1 MADERRGLPNWSL
14 RIIVP
19 RVADIDLN
27 DPASIE
33 DPHHYWSRHRDMGP
47 VQWSDAH
54 RAWVVLDHVELSEAF
69 RDGRLLSA
77 DRVTA
82 LERVAK
88 HRPLSFAK
96 VVELLG
102 GWMVFRDPPLH
113 THLRDPLRNVFT
125 PRRVATLEELVSR
138 VVNEIVDGLGDV
150 IDVREEFAGPL
161 PAWAIAEV
169 LGVGTA
175 DRDRFQGWSDDLAT
189 IVFATDPHTVA
200 PDQATAA
207 AEEFSDFFQ
216 HLINRERAEPSDTLM
231 TLLVDGAGDQLS
243 DLELVGACTLIL
255 FAGHE
260 TTTSLL
266 MNTMGL
272 LAKRPDLVEEL
283 RVCDLDTALE
293 ELLRVLG
300 PTRSM
305 YRKVAVAHE
314 RSGQKLA
321 VDDNVLLCV
330 AAANHDPLVFDEP
343 GALKLDRDPNPHL
356 TFGWGLHHC
365 LGAHLARLEARLA
378 LQALLRR
385 YQTFEPI
392 GPVPPIEGTVISSI
406 QQPLR
411 VKLS

>member
-1 MADERRGLPNWSL
+1 MRFQLPS
-14 RIIVP
+14 
-19 RVADIDLN
+19 VAMTDIDLN
-27 DPASIE
+27 DPASID
-33 DPHHYWSRHRDMGP
+33 DPHSYWSRYRDMGP

-54 RAWVVLDHVELSEAF
+54 RAWVVLGHVELSEAF

-77 DRVTA
+77 DRVTP
-82 LERVAK
+82 LERVAA
-88 HRPLSFAK
+88 HRPSSFAK

-113 THLRDPLRNVFT
+113 THLRDPMRNVFT
-125 PRRVATLEELVSR
+125 PRRVATLEEMVSQ
-138 VVNEIVDGLGDV
+138 VVDEIVDGLDDV
-150 IDVREEFAGPL
+150 IDVREDFAGPL
-161 PAWAIAEV
+161 PAWVIAAV
-169 LGVGTA
+169 LGVEATE
-175 DRDRFQGWSDDLAT
+175 RDRFQGWSNDLAT
-189 IVFATDPHTVA
+189 IVFATDPHTTA
-200 PDQATAA
+200 PEQATAA
-207 AEEFSDFFQ
+207 AAEFSDFFQ
-216 HLINRERAEPSDTLM
+216 RLIERERAEPSETLM
-231 TLLVDGAGDQLS
+231 TALVNGAGDQLS

-272 LAKRPDLVEEL
+272 LATRRDLVEAL
-283 RVCDLDTALE
+283 RVGELDTALE

-314 RSGQKLA
+314 RGGQALA

-330 AAANHDPLVFDEP
+330 AAANHDPDVFDEP
-343 GALKLDRDPNPHL
+343 GRLKLDRDPNPHL

-378 LQALLRR
+378 LKALLGR
-385 YQTFEPI
+385 YRTFEPV

>member
-1 MADERRGLPNWSL
+1 MT
-14 RIIVP
+14 
-19 RVADIDLN
+19 DIDLN
-27 DPASIE
+27 DPASID
-33 DPHHYWSRHRDMGP
+33 DPNSYWSRYRDMGP

-54 RAWVVLDHVELSEAF
+54 RAWVVLGHVELSEAF

-77 DRVTA
+77 DRVTP
-82 LERVAK
+82 LERVAA
-88 HRPLSFAK
+88 HRPSSFAK

-113 THLRDPLRNVFT
+113 THLRDPMRNVFT
-125 PRRVATLEELVSR
+125 PRRVATLEEMVSQ
-138 VVNEIVDGLGDV
+138 VVDEIVDGLDAV
-150 IDVREEFAGPL
+150 IDVREDFAGPL
-161 PAWAIAEV
+161 PAWVIAAV
-169 LGVGTA
+169 LGVEATE
-175 DRDRFQGWSDDLAT
+175 RDRFQGWSDDLAT
-189 IVFATDPHTVA
+189 IVFATDPHTTA
-200 PDQATAA
+200 PEQATAA
-207 AEEFSDFFQ
+207 AGEFSDFFQ
-216 HLINRERAEPSDTLM
+216 RLIERERAEPSETLM
-231 TLLVDGAGDQLS
+231 TALVNGAGDRLS

-272 LAKRPDLVEEL
+272 LATRPDLVEAL
-283 RVCDLDTALE
+283 RVGELDTALE

-314 RSGQKLA
+314 RGGQALA

-330 AAANHDPLVFDEP
+330 AAANHDPDVFDEP
-343 GALKLDRDPNPHL
+343 GRLKLNRDPNPHL

-378 LQALLRR
+378 LKALLRR
-385 YQTFEPI
+385 YRTFEPV

-411 VKLS
+411 VELS

>member
-1 MADERRGLPNWSL
+1 MT
-14 RIIVP
+14 
-19 RVADIDLN
+19 DIDLN
-27 DPASIE
+27 DPASID
-33 DPHHYWSRHRDMGP
+33 DPNSYWSRYRDMGP

-54 RAWVVLDHVELSEAF
+54 RAWVVLGHVELSEAF

-77 DRVTA
+77 DRVTP
-82 LERVAK
+82 LERVAA
-88 HRPLSFAK
+88 HRPSSFAK

-113 THLRDPLRNVFT
+113 THLRDPMRNVFT
-125 PRRVATLEELVSR
+125 PRRVATLEEMVSQ
-138 VVNEIVDGLGDV
+138 VVDEIVDGLDDV
-150 IDVREEFAGPL
+150 IDVREDFAGPL
-161 PAWAIAEV
+161 PAWVIAAV
-169 LGVGTA
+169 LGVEATE
-175 DRDRFQGWSDDLAT
+175 RDRFQGWSDDLAT
-189 IVFATDPHTVA
+189 IVFATDPHTTA
-200 PDQATAA
+200 PEQATAA
-207 AEEFSDFFQ
+207 AGEFSDFFQ
-216 HLINRERAEPSDTLM
+216 RLIERERAEPSETLM
-231 TLLVDGAGDQLS
+231 TALVNGAGDQLS

-272 LAKRPDLVEEL
+272 LATRPDLVEAL
-283 RVCDLDTALE
+283 RVGELDTALE

-314 RSGQKLA
+314 RGGQALA

-330 AAANHDPLVFDEP
+330 AAANHDPDVFDEP
-343 GALKLDRDPNPHL
+343 GRLKLNRDPNPHL

-378 LQALLRR
+378 LKALLRR
-385 YQTFEPI
+385 YRTFEPV

-411 VKLS
+411 VELS

>member
-1 MADERRGLPNWSL
+1 MPFQLPS
-14 RIIVP
+14 RAVT
-19 RVADIDLN
+19 DIDLN
-27 DPASIE
+27 DPASID
-33 DPHHYWSRHRDMGP
+33 DPHSYWSRYRDMGP

-54 RAWVVLDHVELSEAF
+54 RAWVVLGHAELSEAF
-69 RDGRLLSA
+69 REGHLLSA
-77 DRVTA
+77 DRVTP
-82 LERVAK
+82 LERVAA

-113 THLRDPLRNVFT
+113 THLRDPMRNVFT
-125 PRRVATLEELVSR
+125 PRRVATLEEMVSQ
-138 VVNEIVDGLGDV
+138 VVDEIVGGLGDV
-150 IDVREEFAGPL
+150 IDVREDFAGPL
-161 PAWAIAEV
+161 PAWAIAAV
-169 LGVGTA
+169 LGVEA
-175 DRDRFQGWSDDLAT
+175 SDRDRFQGWSDDLAT
-189 IVFATDPHTVA
+189 IVFATDPHTTA
-200 PDQATAA
+200 PEQATAA
-207 AEEFSDFFQ
+207 AGEFSHFFQ
-216 HLINRERAEPSDTLM
+216 RLIDRERVEPSETLM
-231 TLLVDGAGDQLS
+231 TALVNGAGDQLS

-272 LAKRPDLVEEL
+272 LATRPDLVEEL
-283 RVCDLDTALE
+283 RVRDLDTALE

-314 RSGQKLA
+314 RGGQALA

-330 AAANHDPLVFDEP
+330 AAANHDPDVFDEP
-343 GALKLDRDPNPHL
+343 GRLKLDRDPNPHL

-378 LQALLRR
+378 LKALLRR
-385 YQTFEPI
+385 SRTFEPV
-392 GPVPPIEGTVISSI
+392 GFVPPIEGTVISSI

-411 VKLS
+411 IKLS

>member
-1 MADERRGLPNWSL
+1 MPFQLPS
-14 RIIVP
+14 RAVT
-19 RVADIDLN
+19 DIDLN
-27 DPASIE
+27 DPASID
-33 DPHHYWSRHRDMGP
+33 DPHSYWSRYRDMGP

-54 RAWVVLDHVELSEAF
+54 RAWVVLGHAELSEAF
-69 RDGRLLSA
+69 REGHLLSA
-77 DRVTA
+77 DRVTP
-82 LERVAK
+82 LERVAA

-113 THLRDPLRNVFT
+113 THLRDPMRNVFT
-125 PRRVATLEELVSR
+125 PRRVATLEEMVSQ
-138 VVNEIVDGLGDV
+138 VVDEIVDGLGEV
-150 IDVREEFAGPL
+150 IDVREDFAGPL
-161 PAWAIAEV
+161 PAWAIAAV
-169 LGVGTA
+169 LGVGSS

-189 IVFATDPHTVA
+189 IVFATDPHTTA
-200 PDQATAA
+200 PEQATAA
-207 AEEFSDFFQ
+207 AGEFSDFFQ
-216 HLINRERAEPSDTLM
+216 RPIDRERVEPSETLM
-231 TLLVDGAGDQLS
+231 TALVNGAGDQLS

-272 LAKRPDLVEEL
+272 LATRPDLVEEL
-283 RVCDLDTALE
+283 RVRELDTALE

-314 RSGQKLA
+314 RGGQALA

-330 AAANHDPLVFDEP
+330 AAANHDPDVFDEP
-343 GALKLDRDPNPHL
+343 GRLKLDRNPNPHL

-378 LQALLRR
+378 LKALLRR
-385 YQTFEPI
+385 YRTFEPV
-392 GPVPPIEGTVISSI
+392 GFVPPIEGTVISSI

-411 VKLS
+411 IKLS

>member
-1 MADERRGLPNWSL
+1 MT
-14 RIIVP
+14 
-19 RVADIDLN
+19 DIDLN
-27 DPASIE
+27 DPASID
-33 DPHHYWSRHRDMGP
+33 DPYSYWSRYRDMGP

-54 RAWVVLDHVELSEAF
+54 RAWVVLGHMELSEAF

-77 DRVTA
+77 DRVTP
-82 LERVAK
+82 LERVAA
-88 HRPLSFAK
+88 HRPSSFAK

-113 THLRDPLRNVFT
+113 THLRDPMRNVFT
-125 PRRVATLEELVSR
+125 PRRVATLEEMVSQ
-138 VVNEIVDGLGDV
+138 VVDEIVDGLDDV
-150 IDVREEFAGPL
+150 IDVREDFAGPL
-161 PAWAIAEV
+161 PAWVIAAV
-169 LGVGTA
+169 LGVEATE
-175 DRDRFQGWSDDLAT
+175 RDRFQGWSDDLAT
-189 IVFATDPHTVA
+189 IVFATDPHTTA
-200 PDQATAA
+200 PEQATAA
-207 AEEFSDFFQ
+207 AGEFSDFFQ
-216 HLINRERAEPSDTLM
+216 RLIERERDEPSETLM
-231 TLLVDGAGDQLS
+231 TALVNGAGDQLS

-272 LAKRPDLVEEL
+272 LATRPDLVEAL
-283 RVCDLDTALE
+283 RVGELDTALE

-314 RSGQKLA
+314 RGGQALA

-330 AAANHDPLVFDEP
+330 AAANHDPDVFDEP
-343 GALKLDRDPNPHL
+343 GRLKLNRDPNPHL

-378 LQALLRR
+378 LKALLRR
-385 YQTFEPI
+385 YRTFEPV

>member
-1 MADERRGLPNWSL
+1 MPFQLPS
-14 RIIVP
+14 RAVT
-19 RVADIDLN
+19 DIDLN
-27 DPASIE
+27 DPASID
-33 DPHHYWSRHRDMGP
+33 DPHSYWSRYRDMGP

-54 RAWVVLDHVELSEAF
+54 RAWVVLGHAELSEAF
-69 RDGRLLSA
+69 REGHLLSA
-77 DRVTA
+77 DRVTP
-82 LERVAK
+82 LERVAA

-113 THLRDPLRNVFT
+113 THLRDPMRNVFT
-125 PRRVATLEELVSR
+125 PRRVATLEEMVSQ
-138 VVNEIVDGLGDV
+138 VVDEIVDGLGAV
-150 IDVREEFAGPL
+150 IDVREDFAGPL
-161 PAWAIAEV
+161 PAWAIAAV
-169 LGVGTA
+169 LGVGSS

-189 IVFATDPHTVA
+189 IVFATDPHTTA
-200 PDQATAA
+200 PEQATAA
-207 AEEFSDFFQ
+207 AGEFSDFFQ
-216 HLINRERAEPSDTLM
+216 RLIDRERVEPSETLM
-231 TLLVDGAGDQLS
+231 TALVNGAGDQLS

-272 LAKRPDLVEEL
+272 LATRPDLVEEL
-283 RVCDLDTALE
+283 RVRELDTALE

-314 RSGQKLA
+314 RGGQALA

-330 AAANHDPLVFDEP
+330 AAANHDPDVFDEP
-343 GALKLDRDPNPHL
+343 GRLKLDRNPNPHL

-378 LQALLRR
+378 LKALLRR
-385 YQTFEPI
+385 YRTFEPV
-392 GPVPPIEGTVISSI
+392 GFVPPIEGTVISSI

-411 VKLS
+411 IKLS

>member
-1 MADERRGLPNWSL
+1 MT
-14 RIIVP
+14 
-19 RVADIDLN
+19 DIDLN
-27 DPASIE
+27 DPASID
-33 DPHHYWSRHRDMGP
+33 DPHSYWSRYRDMGP

-54 RAWVVLDHVELSEAF
+54 RAWVVLGHAELSEAF
-69 RDGRLLSA
+69 REGHLLSA
-77 DRVTA
+77 DRVTP
-82 LERVAK
+82 LERVAA

-113 THLRDPLRNVFT
+113 THLRDPMRNVFT
-125 PRRVATLEELVSR
+125 PRRVATLEEMVSQ
-138 VVNEIVDGLGDV
+138 VVDEIVDGLGEV
-150 IDVREEFAGPL
+150 IDVREDFAGPL
-161 PAWAIAEV
+161 PAWAIAAV
-169 LGVGTA
+169 LGVGSS

-189 IVFATDPHTVA
+189 IVFATDPHTTA
-200 PDQATAA
+200 PEQATAA
-207 AEEFSDFFQ
+207 AGEFSDFFQ
-216 HLINRERAEPSDTLM
+216 RLIDRERVEPSETLM
-231 TLLVDGAGDQLS
+231 TALVNGAGDQLS

-272 LAKRPDLVEEL
+272 LATRPDLVEEL
-283 RVCDLDTALE
+283 RVRELDTALE

-314 RSGQKLA
+314 RGGQALA

-330 AAANHDPLVFDEP
+330 AAANHDPDVFDEP
-343 GALKLDRDPNPHL
+343 GRLKLDRNPNPHL

-378 LQALLRR
+378 LKALLRR
-385 YQTFEPI
+385 YRTFEPV
-392 GPVPPIEGTVISSI
+392 GFVPPIEGTVISSI

-411 VKLS
+411 IKLS

>member
-1 MADERRGLPNWSL
+1 MPFQLPS
-14 RIIVP
+14 RAVT
-19 RVADIDLN
+19 DIDLN
-27 DPASIE
+27 DPASID
-33 DPHHYWSRHRDMGP
+33 DPHSYWSRYRDMGP

-54 RAWVVLDHVELSEAF
+54 RAWVVLGHAELSEAF
-69 RDGRLLSA
+69 REGHLLSA
-77 DRVTA
+77 DRVTP
-82 LERVAK
+82 LERVAA

-113 THLRDPLRNVFT
+113 THLRDPMRNVFT
-125 PRRVATLEELVSR
+125 PRRVATLEEMVSQ
-138 VVNEIVDGLGDV
+138 VVDEIVDGLGEV
-150 IDVREEFAGPL
+150 IDVREDFAGPL
-161 PAWAIAEV
+161 PAWAIAAV
-169 LGVGTA
+169 LGVGSS

-189 IVFATDPHTVA
+189 IVFATDPHTTA
-200 PDQATAA
+200 PEQATAA
-207 AEEFSDFFQ
+207 AGEFSDFFQ
-216 HLINRERAEPSDTLM
+216 CLIDRERVEPSETLM
-231 TLLVDGAGDQLS
+231 TALVNGAGDQLS

-272 LAKRPDLVEEL
+272 LATRPDLVEEL
-283 RVCDLDTALE
+283 RVRELDTALE

-314 RSGQKLA
+314 RGGQALA

-330 AAANHDPLVFDEP
+330 AAANHDPDVFDEP
-343 GALKLDRDPNPHL
+343 GRLKLDRNPNPHL

-378 LQALLRR
+378 LKALLRR
-385 YQTFEPI
+385 YRTFEPV
-392 GPVPPIEGTVISSI
+392 GFVPPIEGTVISSI

-411 VKLS
+411 IKLS

>member
-1 MADERRGLPNWSL
+1 MPFQLPS
-14 RIIVP
+14 RAVT
-19 RVADIDLN
+19 DIDLN
-27 DPASIE
+27 DPASID
-33 DPHHYWSRHRDMGP
+33 DPHSYWSRYRDMGP

-54 RAWVVLDHVELSEAF
+54 RAWVVLGHAELSEAF
-69 RDGRLLSA
+69 REGHLLSA
-77 DRVTA
+77 DRVTP
-82 LERVAK
+82 LERVAA

-113 THLRDPLRNVFT
+113 THLRDPMRNVFT
-125 PRRVATLEELVSR
+125 PRRVATLEEMVSQ
-138 VVNEIVDGLGDV
+138 VVDEIVDGLGEV
-150 IDVREEFAGPL
+150 IDVREDFAGPL
-161 PAWAIAEV
+161 PAWAIAAV
-169 LGVGTA
+169 LGVGSS

-189 IVFATDPHTVA
+189 IVFATDPHTTA
-200 PDQATAA
+200 PEQATAA
-207 AEEFSDFFQ
+207 AGEFSDFFQ
-216 HLINRERAEPSDTLM
+216 RLIDRERVEPSETLM
-231 TLLVDGAGDQLS
+231 TALVNGAGDQLS

-272 LAKRPDLVEEL
+272 LATRPDLVEEL
-283 RVCDLDTALE
+283 RVRELDTALE

-314 RSGQKLA
+314 RGGQALA

-330 AAANHDPLVFDEP
+330 AAANHDPDVFDEP
-343 GALKLDRDPNPHL
+343 GRLKLDRNPNPHL

-378 LQALLRR
+378 LKALLRR
-385 YQTFEPI
+385 YRTFEPV

-411 VKLS
+411 IKLS

>member
-1 MADERRGLPNWSL
+1 MRFQLPS
-14 RIIVP
+14 
-19 RVADIDLN
+19 VAVTDIDLN
-27 DPASIE
+27 DPASID
-33 DPHHYWSRHRDMGP
+33 DPHSYWSRYRDMGP

-54 RAWVVLDHVELSEAF
+54 RAWVVLGHVELSEAF

-77 DRVTA
+77 DRVTP
-82 LERVAK
+82 LERVAA
-88 HRPLSFAK
+88 HRPSSFAK

-113 THLRDPLRNVFT
+113 THLRDPMRNVFT
-125 PRRVATLEELVSR
+125 PRRVATLEEMVSQ
-138 VVNEIVDGLGDV
+138 VVDEIVDGLDDV
-150 IDVREEFAGPL
+150 IDVREDFAGPL
-161 PAWAIAEV
+161 PAWVIAAV
-169 LGVGTA
+169 LGVEATE
-175 DRDRFQGWSDDLAT
+175 RDRFQGWSDDLAT
-189 IVFATDPHTVA
+189 IVFATDPHTTA
-200 PDQATAA
+200 PEQATAA
-207 AEEFSDFFQ
+207 AGEFSDFFQ
-216 HLINRERAEPSDTLM
+216 RLIERERAEPSETLM
-231 TLLVDGAGDQLS
+231 TALVNGAGDQLS

-272 LAKRPDLVEEL
+272 LATRRDLVEAL
-283 RVCDLDTALE
+283 RVGELDTALE

-314 RSGQKLA
+314 RGGQALA

-330 AAANHDPLVFDEP
+330 AAANHDPDVFDEP
-343 GALKLDRDPNPHL
+343 GRLKLDRDPNPHL

-378 LQALLRR
+378 LKALLGR
-385 YQTFEPI
+385 YRTFEPV

>member
-1 MADERRGLPNWSL
+1 MPFQLPS
-14 RIIVP
+14 RAVT
-19 RVADIDLN
+19 DIDLN
-27 DPASIE
+27 DPASID
-33 DPHHYWSRHRDMGP
+33 DPHSYWSRYRDMGP

-54 RAWVVLDHVELSEAF
+54 RAWVVLGHAELSEAF
-69 RDGRLLSA
+69 REGHLLSA
-77 DRVTA
+77 DRVTP
-82 LERVAK
+82 LERVAA

-113 THLRDPLRNVFT
+113 THLRDPMRNVFT
-125 PRRVATLEELVSR
+125 PRRVATLEEMVSQ
-138 VVNEIVDGLGDV
+138 VVDEIVDGLGEV
-150 IDVREEFAGPL
+150 IDVREDFAGPL
-161 PAWAIAEV
+161 PAWAIAAV
-169 LGVGTA
+169 LGVGSS

-189 IVFATDPHTVA
+189 IVFATDPHTTA
-200 PDQATAA
+200 PEQATAA
-207 AEEFSDFFQ
+207 AGEFSDFFQ
-216 HLINRERAEPSDTLM
+216 RLIDRERVEPSETLM
-231 TLLVDGAGDQLS
+231 TALVNGAGDQLS

-272 LAKRPDLVEEL
+272 LATRPDLVEEF
-283 RVCDLDTALE
+283 RVRELDTALE

-314 RSGQKLA
+314 RGGQALA

-330 AAANHDPLVFDEP
+330 AAANHDPNVFDEP
-343 GALKLDRDPNPHL
+343 GRLKLDRNPNPHL

-378 LQALLRR
+378 LKALLRR
-385 YQTFEPI
+385 YRTFEPV
-392 GPVPPIEGTVISSI
+392 GFVPPIEGTVISSI

-411 VKLS
+411 IKLS

>member
-1 MADERRGLPNWSL
+1 MRFQLPS
-14 RIIVP
+14 
-19 RVADIDLN
+19 VAMTDIDLN
-27 DPASIE
+27 DPASID
-33 DPHHYWSRHRDMGP
+33 DPHSYWSRYRDMGP

-54 RAWVVLDHVELSEAF
+54 RAWVVLGHVELSEAF

-77 DRVTA
+77 DRVTP
-82 LERVAK
+82 LERVAA
-88 HRPLSFAK
+88 HRPSSFAK

-113 THLRDPLRNVFT
+113 THLRDPMRNVFT
-125 PRRVATLEELVSR
+125 PRRVATLEEMVSQ
-138 VVNEIVDGLGDV
+138 VVDEIVDGLDAV
-150 IDVREEFAGPL
+150 IDVREDFAGPL
-161 PAWAIAEV
+161 PAWVIAAV
-169 LGVGTA
+169 LGVEATE
-175 DRDRFQGWSDDLAT
+175 RDRFQGWSDDLAT
-189 IVFATDPHTVA
+189 IVFATDPHTTA
-200 PDQATAA
+200 PEQATAA
-207 AEEFSDFFQ
+207 AGEFSDFFQ
-216 HLINRERAEPSDTLM
+216 RLIERERAEPSETLM
-231 TLLVDGAGDQLS
+231 TALVNGAGDQLS

-272 LAKRPDLVEEL
+272 LATRPDLVEAL
-283 RVCDLDTALE
+283 RVGELDTALE

-314 RSGQKLA
+314 RGGQALA

-330 AAANHDPLVFDEP
+330 AAANHDPDVFDEP
-343 GALKLDRDPNPHL
+343 GRLKLNRDPNPHL

-378 LQALLRR
+378 LKALLGR
-385 YQTFEPI
+385 YRTFEPV

>member
-1 MADERRGLPNWSL
+1 MT
-14 RIIVP
+14 
-19 RVADIDLN
+19 DIDLN
-27 DPASIE
+27 DPASID
-33 DPHHYWSRHRDMGP
+33 DPYSYWSRYRDMGP

-54 RAWVVLDHVELSEAF
+54 RAWVVLGHVELSEAF

-77 DRVTA
+77 DRVTP
-82 LERVAK
+82 LERVAA
-88 HRPLSFAK
+88 HRPSSFAK

-113 THLRDPLRNVFT
+113 THLRDPMRNVFT
-125 PRRVATLEELVSR
+125 PRRVATLEEMVSQ
-138 VVNEIVDGLGDV
+138 VVDEIVDGLDDV
-150 IDVREEFAGPL
+150 IDVREDFAGPL
-161 PAWAIAEV
+161 PAWVIAAV
-169 LGVGTA
+169 LGVEATE
-175 DRDRFQGWSDDLAT
+175 RDRFQGWSDDLAT
-189 IVFATDPHTVA
+189 IVFATDPHTTA
-200 PDQATAA
+200 PEQATAA
-207 AEEFSDFFQ
+207 AGEFSDFFQ
-216 HLINRERAEPSDTLM
+216 RLIERERAEPSETLM
-231 TLLVDGAGDQLS
+231 TALVNGAGDQLS

-272 LAKRPDLVEEL
+272 LATRPDLVEAL
-283 RVCDLDTALE
+283 RVGELDTALE

-314 RSGQKLA
+314 RGGQALA

-330 AAANHDPLVFDEP
+330 AAANHDPDVFDEP
-343 GALKLDRDPNPHL
+343 GRLKLNRDPNPHL

-378 LQALLRR
+378 LKALLRR
-385 YQTFEPI
+385 YRTFEPV

>member
-1 MADERRGLPNWSL
+1 MT
-14 RIIVP
+14 
-19 RVADIDLN
+19 DIDLN
-27 DPASIE
+27 DPASID
-33 DPHHYWSRHRDMGP
+33 DPYSYWSRYRDMGP

-54 RAWVVLDHVELSEAF
+54 RAWVVLGHVELSEAF

-77 DRVTA
+77 DRVTP
-82 LERVAK
+82 LERVAA
-88 HRPLSFAK
+88 HRPSSFAK

-113 THLRDPLRNVFT
+113 THLRDPMRNVFT
-125 PRRVATLEELVSR
+125 PRRVATLEEMVSQ
-138 VVNEIVDGLGDV
+138 VVDEIVDGLDDV
-150 IDVREEFAGPL
+150 IDVREDFAGPL
-161 PAWAIAEV
+161 PAWVIAAV
-169 LGVGTA
+169 LGVEATE
-175 DRDRFQGWSDDLAT
+175 RDRFQGWSDDLAT
-189 IVFATDPHTVA
+189 IVFATDPHTTA
-200 PDQATAA
+200 PEQATAA
-207 AEEFSDFFQ
+207 AGEFSDFFQ
-216 HLINRERAEPSDTLM
+216 RLIERERAEPSETLM
-231 TLLVDGAGDQLS
+231 TALVNGAGDRLS

-272 LAKRPDLVEEL
+272 LATRPDLVEAL
-283 RVCDLDTALE
+283 RVGELDTALE

-314 RSGQKLA
+314 RGGQALA

-330 AAANHDPLVFDEP
+330 AAANHDPDVFDEP
-343 GALKLDRDPNPHL
+343 GRLKLNRDPNPHL

-378 LQALLRR
+378 LKALLGR
-385 YQTFEPI
+385 YRTFEPV

>member
-1 MADERRGLPNWSL
+1 MT
-14 RIIVP
+14 
-19 RVADIDLN
+19 DIDLN
-27 DPASIE
+27 DPASID
-33 DPHHYWSRHRDMGP
+33 DPYSYWSRYRDMGP

-54 RAWVVLDHVELSEAF
+54 RAWVVLGHVELSEAF

-77 DRVTA
+77 DRVTP
-82 LERVAK
+82 LERVAA
-88 HRPLSFAK
+88 HRPSSFAK

-113 THLRDPLRNVFT
+113 THLRDPMRNVFT
-125 PRRVATLEELVSR
+125 PRRVATLEEMVSQ
-138 VVNEIVDGLGDV
+138 VVDEIVDGLDAV
-150 IDVREEFAGPL
+150 IDVREDFAGPL
-161 PAWAIAEV
+161 PAWVIAAV
-169 LGVGTA
+169 LGVEATE
-175 DRDRFQGWSDDLAT
+175 RDRFQGWSDDLAT
-189 IVFATDPHTVA
+189 IVFATDPHTTA
-200 PDQATAA
+200 PEQATAA
-207 AEEFSDFFQ
+207 AGEFSDFFQ
-216 HLINRERAEPSDTLM
+216 RLIERERAEPSETLM
-231 TLLVDGAGDQLS
+231 TALVNGAGDRLS

-272 LAKRPDLVEEL
+272 LATRPDLVEAL
-283 RVCDLDTALE
+283 RVGELDTALE

-314 RSGQKLA
+314 RGGQALA

-330 AAANHDPLVFDEP
+330 AAANHDPDVFDEP
-343 GALKLDRDPNPHL
+343 GRLKLNRDPNPHL

-378 LQALLRR
+378 LKALLRR
-385 YQTFEPI
+385 YRTFEPV

>member
-1 MADERRGLPNWSL
+1 MPFQLPS
-14 RIIVP
+14 RAVT
-19 RVADIDLN
+19 DIDLN
-27 DPASIE
+27 DPASID
-33 DPHHYWSRHRDMGP
+33 DPHSYWSRYRDMGP

-54 RAWVVLDHVELSEAF
+54 RAWVVLGHAELSEAF
-69 RDGRLLSA
+69 REGHLLSA
-77 DRVTA
+77 DRVTP
-82 LERVAK
+82 LERVAA

-113 THLRDPLRNVFT
+113 THLRDPMRNVFT
-125 PRRVATLEELVSR
+125 PRRVATLEEMVSQ
-138 VVNEIVDGLGDV
+138 VVDEIVDGLGEV
-150 IDVREEFAGPL
+150 IDVREDFAGPL
-161 PAWAIAEV
+161 PAWAIAAV
-169 LGVGTA
+169 LGVGSS

-189 IVFATDPHTVA
+189 IVFATDPHTTA
-200 PDQATAA
+200 PEQATAA
-207 AEEFSDFFQ
+207 AGEFSDFFQ
-216 HLINRERAEPSDTLM
+216 RLIDRERVEPSETLM
-231 TLLVDGAGDQLS
+231 TALVNGAGDQLS

-272 LAKRPDLVEEL
+272 LATRPDLVEEL
-283 RVCDLDTALE
+283 RVRELDTALE

-314 RSGQKLA
+314 RGGQALA

-330 AAANHDPLVFDEP
+330 AAANHDPNVFDEP
-343 GALKLDRDPNPHL
+343 GRLKLDRNPNPHL

-378 LQALLRR
+378 LKALLRR
-385 YQTFEPI
+385 YRTFEPV
-392 GPVPPIEGTVISSI
+392 GFVPPIEGTVISSI

-411 VKLS
+411 IKLS

>member
-1 MADERRGLPNWSL
+1 
-14 RIIVP
+14 VT
-19 RVADIDLN
+19 DIDLN
-27 DPASIE
+27 DPASID
-33 DPHHYWSRHRDMGP
+33 DPYSYWSRYRDMGP

-54 RAWVVLDHVELSEAF
+54 RAWVVLGHVELSEAF

-77 DRVTA
+77 DRVTP
-82 LERVAK
+82 LERVAA
-88 HRPLSFAK
+88 HRPSSFAK

-113 THLRDPLRNVFT
+113 THLRDPMRNVFT
-125 PRRVATLEELVSR
+125 PRRVATLEEMVSQ
-138 VVNEIVDGLGDV
+138 VVDEIVDGLDDV
-150 IDVREEFAGPL
+150 IDVREDFAGPL
-161 PAWAIAEV
+161 PAWVIAAV
-169 LGVGTA
+169 LGVEATE
-175 DRDRFQGWSDDLAT
+175 RDRFQGWSDDLAT
-189 IVFATDPHTVA
+189 IVFATDPHTTA
-200 PDQATAA
+200 PEQATAA
-207 AEEFSDFFQ
+207 AGEFSDFFQ
-216 HLINRERAEPSDTLM
+216 RLIERERDEPSETLM
-231 TLLVDGAGDQLS
+231 TALVNGAGDQLS

-272 LAKRPDLVEEL
+272 LATRPDLVEAL
-283 RVCDLDTALE
+283 RVGELDTALE

-314 RSGQKLA
+314 RGGQALA

-330 AAANHDPLVFDEP
+330 AAANHDPDVFDEP
-343 GALKLDRDPNPHL
+343 GRLKLNRDPNPHL

-378 LQALLRR
+378 LKALLWR
-385 YQTFEPI
+385 YRTFEPV

-411 VKLS
+411 IKLS

>member
-1 MADERRGLPNWSL
+1 MT
-14 RIIVP
+14 
-19 RVADIDLN
+19 DIDLN
-27 DPASIE
+27 DPASID
-33 DPHHYWSRHRDMGP
+33 DPHSYWSRYRDMGP

-54 RAWVVLDHVELSEAF
+54 RAWVVLGHVELSEAF

-77 DRVTA
+77 DRVTP
-82 LERVAK
+82 LERVAA
-88 HRPLSFAK
+88 HRPSSFAK

-113 THLRDPLRNVFT
+113 THLRDPMRNVFT
-125 PRRVATLEELVSR
+125 PRRVATLEEMVSQ
-138 VVNEIVDGLGDV
+138 VVDEIVDGLDDV
-150 IDVREEFAGPL
+150 IDVREDFAGPL
-161 PAWAIAEV
+161 PAWVIAAV
-169 LGVGTA
+169 LGVEATE
-175 DRDRFQGWSDDLAT
+175 RDRFQGWSNDLAT
-189 IVFATDPHTVA
+189 IVFATDPHTTA
-200 PDQATAA
+200 PEQATAA
-207 AEEFSDFFQ
+207 AAEFSDFFQ
-216 HLINRERAEPSDTLM
+216 RLIERERAEPSETLM
-231 TLLVDGAGDQLS
+231 TALVNGAGDQLS

-272 LAKRPDLVEEL
+272 LATRRDLVEAL
-283 RVCDLDTALE
+283 RVGELDTALE

-314 RSGQKLA
+314 RGGQALA

-330 AAANHDPLVFDEP
+330 AAANHDPDVFDEP
-343 GALKLDRDPNPHL
+343 GRLKLDRDPNPHL

-378 LQALLRR
+378 LKALLGR
-385 YQTFEPI
+385 YRTFEPV

>member
-1 MADERRGLPNWSL
+1 MT
-14 RIIVP
+14 
-19 RVADIDLN
+19 DIDLN
-27 DPASIE
+27 DPASID
-33 DPHHYWSRHRDMGP
+33 DPYSYWSRYRDMGP

-54 RAWVVLDHVELSEAF
+54 RAWVVLGHVELSEAF

-77 DRVTA
+77 DRVTP
-82 LERVAK
+82 LERVAA
-88 HRPLSFAK
+88 HRPSSFAK

-113 THLRDPLRNVFT
+113 THLRDPMRNVFT
-125 PRRVATLEELVSR
+125 PRRVATLEEMVSH
-138 VVNEIVDGLGDV
+138 VVDEIVDGLDDV
-150 IDVREEFAGPL
+150 IDVREDFAGPL
-161 PAWAIAEV
+161 PAWVIAAV
-169 LGVGTA
+169 LGVEATE
-175 DRDRFQGWSDDLAT
+175 RDRFQGWSDDLAT
-189 IVFATDPHTVA
+189 IVFASDPHTTA
-200 PDQATAA
+200 PEQATAA
-207 AEEFSDFFQ
+207 AGEFSDFFQ
-216 HLINRERAEPSDTLM
+216 RLIERERAEPSETLM
-231 TLLVDGAGDQLS
+231 TALVNGAGDQLS

-272 LAKRPDLVEEL
+272 LATRPDLVEAL
-283 RVCDLDTALE
+283 RVGELDTALE

-314 RSGQKLA
+314 RGGQALA

-330 AAANHDPLVFDEP
+330 AAANHDPDVFDEP
-343 GALKLDRDPNPHL
+343 GRLKLNRDPNPHL
-356 TFGWGLHHC
+356 TFGWGLRHC

-378 LQALLRR
+378 LKALLRR
-385 YQTFEPI
+385 YRTFEPV

>member
-1 MADERRGLPNWSL
+1 MPFQLPS
-14 RIIVP
+14 RAVT
-19 RVADIDLN
+19 DIDLN
-27 DPASIE
+27 DPASID
-33 DPHHYWSRHRDMGP
+33 DPHSYWSRYRDMGP

-54 RAWVVLDHVELSEAF
+54 RAWVVLGHAELSEAF
-69 RDGRLLSA
+69 REGHLLSA
-77 DRVTA
+77 DRVTP
-82 LERVAK
+82 LERVAA

-113 THLRDPLRNVFT
+113 THLRDPMRNVFT
-125 PRRVATLEELVSR
+125 PRRVATLEEMVSQ
-138 VVNEIVDGLGDV
+138 VVDEIVDGLGEV
-150 IDVREEFAGPL
+150 IDVREDFAGPL
-161 PAWAIAEV
+161 PAWAIAAV
-169 LGVGTA
+169 LGVGSS

-189 IVFATDPHTVA
+189 IVFATDPHTTA
-200 PDQATAA
+200 PEQATAA
-207 AEEFSDFFQ
+207 AGEFSDFFQ
-216 HLINRERAEPSDTLM
+216 RLIDRERVEPSETLM
-231 TLLVDGAGDQLS
+231 TALVNGAGDQLS

-272 LAKRPDLVEEL
+272 LATRPDLVEEL
-283 RVCDLDTALE
+283 RVRELDTALE
-293 ELLRVLG
+293 ELIRVRG

-305 YRKVAVAHE
+305 YRKVAVAQE
-314 RSGQKLA
+314 RGGQALA

-330 AAANHDPLVFDEP
+330 AAANHDPDVFDEP
-343 GALKLDRDPNPHL
+343 GRLKLDRNPNPHL

-378 LQALLRR
+378 LKALLRR
-385 YQTFEPI
+385 YRTFEPV

-411 VKLS
+411 IKLS

>member
-1 MADERRGLPNWSL
+1 MT
-14 RIIVP
+14 
-19 RVADIDLN
+19 DIDLN
-27 DPASIE
+27 DPASID
-33 DPHHYWSRHRDMGP
+33 DPNSYWSRYRDMGP

-54 RAWVVLDHVELSEAF
+54 RAWVVLGHVELSEAF

-77 DRVTA
+77 DRVTP
-82 LERVAK
+82 LERVAA
-88 HRPLSFAK
+88 HRPSSFAK

-113 THLRDPLRNVFT
+113 THLRDPMRNVFT
-125 PRRVATLEELVSR
+125 PRRVATLEEMVSQ
-138 VVNEIVDGLGDV
+138 VVDEIVDGLDDV
-150 IDVREEFAGPL
+150 IDVREDFAGPL
-161 PAWAIAEV
+161 PAWVIAAV
-169 LGVGTA
+169 LGVEATE
-175 DRDRFQGWSDDLAT
+175 RDRFQGWSDDLAT
-189 IVFATDPHTVA
+189 IVFATDPHTTA
-200 PDQATAA
+200 PEQATAA
-207 AEEFSDFFQ
+207 AGEFSDFFQ
-216 HLINRERAEPSDTLM
+216 RLIERERAEPSETLM
-231 TLLVDGAGDQLS
+231 TALVNGAGDRLS

-272 LAKRPDLVEEL
+272 LATRPDLVEAL
-283 RVCDLDTALE
+283 RVGELDTALE

-314 RSGQKLA
+314 RGGQALA

-330 AAANHDPLVFDEP
+330 AAANHDPDVFDEP
-343 GALKLDRDPNPHL
+343 GRLKLNRDPNPHL

-378 LQALLRR
+378 LKALLRR
-385 YQTFEPI
+385 YRTFEPV

>member
-1 MADERRGLPNWSL
+1 MPFQLPS
-14 RIIVP
+14 RAVT
-19 RVADIDLN
+19 DIDLN
-27 DPASIE
+27 NPASID
-33 DPHHYWSRHRDMGP
+33 DPDSYWSRYRDMGP

-54 RAWVVLDHVELSEAF
+54 RAWVVLGHTELSEAF
-69 RDGRLLSA
+69 REGHLLSA
-77 DRVTA
+77 DRVTP
-82 LERVAK
+82 LERVAA

-113 THLRDPLRNVFT
+113 THLRDPMRNVFT
-125 PRRVATLEELVSR
+125 PRRVATLEAMVSQ
-138 VVNEIVDGLGDV
+138 VVDEIVDGLDDV
-150 IDVREEFAGPL
+150 IDVREDFAGPL
-161 PAWAIAEV
+161 PAWAIAAV
-169 LGVGTA
+169 LGVEPI

-189 IVFATDPHTVA
+189 IVFATDPHTTA
-200 PDQATAA
+200 PEQATAA
-207 AEEFSDFFQ
+207 AGEFSDFFQ
-216 HLINRERAEPSDTLM
+216 RLIDRERVEPSQTLM
-231 TLLVDGAGDQLS
+231 TALVNGAGDQLS

-272 LAKRPDLVEEL
+272 LATRPDLVEEL
-283 RVCDLDTALE
+283 RVRELATALE

-314 RSGQKLA
+314 RGGQALA

-330 AAANHDPLVFDEP
+330 AAANHDPDVFDEP
-343 GALKLDRDPNPHL
+343 GRLKLNRDPNPHL

-378 LQALLRR
+378 LKALLRR
-385 YQTFEPI
+385 YRTFEPV
-392 GPVPPIEGTVISSI
+392 GPVPPIEGTVIASI

-411 VKLS
+411 IKLS